1 VLFNMGLDPLSAG
14 DYIRHR
20 YQDLPPAGED
30 QPIRYTDGIHRVLL
44 LAQEEAAWIGHDY
57 VGAEHLLLG
66 LMRWQNGG
74 AVNMLWALGISP
86 VRVRRNVR
94 QMLQAVHLEVGLEE
108 ARRMTNFSEL
118 ALRVLNGAIEQA
130 AQAGHATVGMEH
142 LLLVLCQDSRNVA
155 GRVLREMGVSV
166 PVVQGLVHRVAY
178 PSHLGP
184 VIEAAGVE
192 ASRLGDHYVGTEHL
206 LLAVTRDSAGVE
218 VLRHLGADSGQ
229 VQRRLR
235 ELTVR

>member
-1 VLFNMGLDPLSAG
+1 MRAG
-14 DYIRHR
+14 SDQADIAK
-20 YQDLPPAGED
+20 LPQTPQAKNV
-30 QPIRYTDGIHRVLL
+30 ITYAI
-44 LAQEEAAWIGHDY
+44 EEARKLNHNY
-57 VGAEHLLLG
+57 VGTEHLLLG

-86 VRVRRNVR
+86 VKVRRNVR

-142 LLLVLCQDSRNVA
+142 LLLVLCQDSRNVG

-166 PVVQGLVHRVAY
+166 PVVV
-178 PSHLGP
+178 
-184 VIEAAGVE
+184 
-192 ASRLGDHYVGTEHL
+192 RLEGTNVDKGRE
-206 LLAVTRDSAGVE
+206 LLAN
-218 VLRHLGADSGQ
+218 SG
-229 VQRRLR
+229 LDIIAA
-235 ELTVR
+235 EDLTDAAKKVVAAAA